1 MRKSMSILL
10 AILVICPAM
19 ASAEVLVRHCDAPT
33 ATACA
38 TTSIWVRPASA
49 INVQVNRSGAPFVKL
64 SDVLPTERVASC
76 YHDSAVAVGS
86 STKCNTRVPGRN
98 DLWEMKS
105 VLYPPAQV
113 VGQITVV
120 WDAVTEDSDGQSF
133 DGTAGYLL
141 YRQQDV
147 CGETSADSR
156 CGQMPWETDDV
167 GPATRRIYT
176 GISGR
181 WCFTVQ
187 GYTVARDLGV
197 ITVPDPSACA
207 VAGQVIRL
215 PGAAKNV
222 RAVGP

>member
-1 MRKSMSILL
+1 MRKSMWILWAL
-10 AILVICPAM
+10 LILCPAI
-19 ASAEVLVRHCDAPT
+19 AGAEVLVRHCDTPT

-38 TTSIWVRPASA
+38 VAPIWVRPVSA
-49 INVQVNRSGAPFVKL
+49 INVQVNRSGAPYVRL
-64 SDVLPTERVASC
+64 SDVLPTERVAAC
-76 YHDSAVAVGS
+76 YDDPAVAVGS
-86 STKCNTRVPGRN
+86 SKNCGARVPGRN
-98 DLWEMKS
+98 DLWELKS

-120 WDAVTEDSDGQSF
+120 WDAVTEDSDGKPF

-141 YRQQDV
+141 HRQQDV
-147 CGETSADSR
+147 CGETSSDSR
-156 CGQMPWETDDV
+156 CGQMPWVTDDT
-167 GPATRRIYT
+167 GTERRKVYT

-187 GYTVARDLGV
+187 GYTATRDLGV
-197 ITVPDPSACA
+197 ITTPDASACA
-207 VAGQVIRL
+207 VAGQIIRL